1 MRLQE
6 VTIKNFRGYKN
17 ETIFPIDECLTAFI
31 GKNDSGKSTILE
43 AIGVFLNS
51 DSVKL
56 DKDDFNKYDENCLIE
71 ITGKFDNFPEEVI
84 IDETNPTSLSAEYLL
99 NLDSVLEIKKY
110 YKRTSLTNP
119 KVSIIAIHPT
129 TEGYSDVHKLDLK
142 NLKKRADEL
151 KLDKA
156 LVEDERKSAHW
167 RKAIWESC
175 PDLNLKLS
183 ELDISEFAGDSKKL
197 QEKIQNLL
205 PLYQLFKVD
214 RETKDDDPVAK
225 SPLQDAVSLAKQEF
239 AERISELEN
248 DIKNRVIERANATKD
263 KLKEMDETLA
273 DSLTPRFKSP
283 PKWTFDFSIDD
294 DNNIPI
300 NKRGSGVRRLI
311 LLNFFRAE
319 AERKIETSSAP
330 SVIYAFEEPET
341 SQHPNYQEMLVEA
354 FLELGRKENCQ
365 VLLTTHVPALGAML
379 PVSGLR
385 LIKKSGSGSE
395 VFFGSDDIVKQI
407 ADTLGVLPDP
417 FPRGAKALLL
427 VEGPSDIIFLN
438 HTAQVLKDN
447 GHISATFLEKKIA
460 LIIIGGCG
468 TLKHWRTKR
477 IAEQFEVPYGVFLD
491 SDISNPVNSRVNAQH
506 IVEIRAD
513 GHKAHL
519 TKKNEIENYL
529 DESILGLPAGTVNI
543 TDISDAKKDIA
554 RALRIKDTEVIE
566 RFYPLMTHDLIRQ
579 RERYV
584 DGGVEKYE
592 LTEII
597 SDFLELANE

>member
-1 MRLQE
+1 MQLKE
-6 VTIKNFRGYKN
+6 VTIKNFRGYKE
-17 ETIFPIDECLTAFI
+17 ETFFPIDECLTAFI
-31 GKNDSGKSTILE
+31 GKNDSGKSSILE
-43 AIGVFLNS
+43 AIGIFLDS

-56 DKDDFNKYDENCLIE
+56 DKDDFNKEDSNCVIE
-71 ITGKFDNFPEEVI
+71 ITGKFDNIPEEVI
-84 IDETNPTSLSAEYLL
+84 IDETNPTSLGAEYLL
-99 NLDSVLEIKKY
+99 NQDSELEIKKIF
-110 YKRTSLTNP
+110 KRTSLTKP
-119 KVSIIAIHPT
+119 QVLIKAIHPT
-129 TEGYSDVHKLDLK
+129 TEGYSDIHNLDLK
-142 NLKKRADEL
+142 KLKKRAEEL
-151 KLDKA
+151 KVNKD

-175 PDLNLKLS
+175 LNLKETAT
-183 ELDISEFAGDSKKL
+183 ELDISEFAGESKKL

-214 RETKDDDPVAK
+214 RETKDNDPVAK
-225 SPLQDAVSLAKQEF
+225 SPLQDAVSLAKREF
-239 AERISELEN
+239 AERITELEN

-273 DSLTPRFKSP
+273 DSLTPKFKTP

-294 DNNIPI
+294 DKNIPI

-319 AERKIETSSAP
+319 AERKIESSNTP

-341 SQHPNYQEMLVEA
+341 SQHPNYQEMLVKA
-354 FLELGRKENCQ
+354 FLELGQKENCQ

-379 PVSGLR
+379 PVPGLR
-385 LIKKSGSGSE
+385 LIKKNGAVSNVLHGSE
-395 VFFGSDDIVKQI
+395 DIVKLI
-407 ADTLGVLPDP
+407 ADTLGILPDP
-417 FPRGAKALLL
+417 FPKGAKALLL
-427 VEGPSDIIFLN
+427 VEGPSDIVFLN
-438 HTAQVLKDN
+438 HTAQILKDN
-447 GHISATFLEKKIA
+447 GYISATFSEKKIA

-468 TLKHWRTKR
+468 TLKHWKTKK

-491 SDISNPVNSRVNAQH
+491 SDISNTVNSRVNAEH
-506 IVEIRAD
+506 IAELRKC

-543 TDISDAKKDIA
+543 TDVSDTKKDIA

-566 RFYPLMTHDLIRQ
+566 RFYPQMTIDLIRQ
-579 RERYV
+579 REKYV
-584 DGGVEKYE
+584 EGGIEKYE

-597 SDFLELANE
+597 TDFLELTNE